1 VDEQIKL
8 PNDQKKTKSEK
19 LKEGVVTWKIV
30 EQVIRD
36 TNTIL
41 LIIVNFLQIDVEV
54 YATIIVTFTKIQ
66 IDT

>member
-41 LIIVNFLQIDVEV
+41 LIIVNFLQIDVGV

>member
-19 LKEGVVTWKIV
+19 LKEGVVTRKIV

>member
-41 LIIVNFLQIDVEV
+41 LIIVNFLQIDVKV

>member
-1 VDEQIKL
+1 VNEQIKL
-8 PNDQKKTKSEK
+8 PNDQKKTKSKK
-19 LKEGVVTWKIV
+19 LKEGVVTRKIV

-41 LIIVNFLQIDVEV
+41 LIIVNFLQIDVGV